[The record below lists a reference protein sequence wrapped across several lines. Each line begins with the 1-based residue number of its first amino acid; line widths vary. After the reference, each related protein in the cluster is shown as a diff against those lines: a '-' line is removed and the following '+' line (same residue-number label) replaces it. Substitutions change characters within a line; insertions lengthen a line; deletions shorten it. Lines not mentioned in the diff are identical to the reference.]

1 MGGGGLV
8 KEGCG
13 GSVGALQTRAV
24 ARAAQTWLAVVDR
37 VTVGGR
43 VPTPPVLAAAEGAPR
58 VQGGTGRLG
67 GRLNTAL
74 SGKCKGCCAR
84 QQRQRW
90 QEVRHWFQ
98 QLGLLCLFEEKK
110 NVLLLGLHC
119 RCGFRFV
126 VSQ

>member
-1 MGGGGLV
+1 MAQWAHC
-8 KEGCG
+8 KP
-13 GSVGALQTRAV
+13 ARWPV
-24 ARAAQTWLAVVDR
+24 ATAAQTWLAVVDR

-98 QLGLLCLFEEKK
+98 QLGLLCLFEKMSFCWGCTAAA
-110 NVLLLGLHC
+110 VLGLWGH
-119 RCGFRFV
+119 
-126 VSQ
+126 Q